1 MVYVWQSLIHFGF
14 TVSFAQ
20 FYCLV
25 SFPHVVVKGTYI
37 ELVASMFVAHD
48 SLVLVWMIESFNC
61 GVTLITFQTFRTLVP
76 S

>member
-1 MVYVWQSLIHFGF
+1 MVDVRQSLVHFRF

-20 FYCLV
+20 LYCLV

-37 ELVASMFVAHD
+37 KLVASMFVAHD
-48 SLVLVWMIESFNC
+48 SLVLVWMIESLNC
-61 GVTLITFQTFRTLVP
+61 GMTLITFQTFRTLVP